1 MRISQRPLH
10 NGRFSKWYNFSN
22 IWCFFHRFFAQNN
35 CKWFVEWILKRFFLI
50 KFLNGIAKWGF
61 WKGFSPVHDGRFC
74 KWSHFSNFSCFS
86 CGFFAQNNSKWFVEW
101 ILPYFLEFEFLT
113 QSRIL
118 QVCKSGVVY
127 ARTRFF
133 QYFFKSRN
141 RKCSFFRLPGNL
153 IARLHLTLSKTS
165 ENYENM
171 AFRGRPDSD
180 CTSNFLRADSQRGA
194 AESTIARKKRGRVV

>member
-1 MRISQRPLH
+1 MQSEDFGKVLALCMMVDFANGLISLIFRVFRAVFLH
-10 NGRFSKWYNFSN
+10 RTT
-22 IWCFFHRFFAQNN
+22 
-35 CKWFVEWILKRFFLI
+35 
-50 KFLNGIAKWGF
+50 
-61 WKGFSPVHDGRFC
+61 
-74 KWSHFSNFSCFS
+74 
-86 CGFFAQNNSKWFVEW
+86 KWFVEW

-171 AFRGRPDSD
+171 AFRGRPGSD